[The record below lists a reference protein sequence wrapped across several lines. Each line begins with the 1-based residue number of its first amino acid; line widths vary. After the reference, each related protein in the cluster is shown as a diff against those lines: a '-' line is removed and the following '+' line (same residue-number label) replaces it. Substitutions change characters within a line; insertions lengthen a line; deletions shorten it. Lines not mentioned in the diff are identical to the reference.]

1 MFDDVR
7 AVGSGNPTRS
17 ASWVC
22 LRSHRVTR
30 VPTTSV
36 LVRRKSP
43 LYPRT
48 PHLHPMRD
56 TGRRSGNLGPS
67 CVALRLTRW

>member
-7 AVGSGNPTRS
+7 AVGSGNPSRS

-43 LYPRT
+43 LTR
-48 PHLHPMRD
+48 
-56 TGRRSGNLGPS
+56 GRRICIRCGTLAAGQ
-67 CVALRLTRW
+67 AT